1 MLGATEAIAMR
12 ERTDVRTTTSFDG
25 KYLGLTTF
33 KRDGTAVTTPVW
45 FVSEGGRLL
54 IETGADS
61 YKVKRIGREPMVI
74 VGLCSA
80 RGRMKDLPV
89 PARAELLP
97 DDQIAHVEEMMAR
110 KYRVEML
117 VFKPL
122 RAIQKVLHVGPHRG
136 KSVIVAIVPS

>member
-1 MLGATEAIAMR
+1 MR
-12 ERTDVRTTTSFDG
+12 ERTDVRTTTSLDG

-33 KRDGTAVTTPVW
+33 KRDGTTVTTPVW

-61 YKVKRIGREPMVI
+61 HKVKRIGREPMVT

-89 PARAELLP
+89 PARAEILS
-97 DDQIAHVEEMMAR
+97 DDEIVHVEGMMSR

-117 VFKPL
+117 IFKPL
-122 RAIQKVLHVGPHRG
+122 RAIQRALHVGPHRG
-136 KSVIVAIVPS
+136 KSVIVGITPS